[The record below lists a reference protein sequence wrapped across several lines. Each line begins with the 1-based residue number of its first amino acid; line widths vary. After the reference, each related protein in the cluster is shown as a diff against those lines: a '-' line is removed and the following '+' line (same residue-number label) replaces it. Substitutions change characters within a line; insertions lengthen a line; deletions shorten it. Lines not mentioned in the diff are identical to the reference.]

1 MCCSVCVDVVIMS
14 CLCVC
19 RCRTCAHVSV
29 RLVGQ
34 CFQDSLISFGST
46 EYSADLRMERLKNA
60 LHGGLRGPPSADF
73 LRYIEEHQLT
83 CLYLLNEHL
92 QTTGQKIPPGL
103 NAVQFGKLKLWLS
116 GHASRSKVHSL
127 LQSDDFHNIAF
138 AFTLDDSLLIRL
150 FPDAPLHHLLTDT
163 LTDDFDAITR
173 RNIYALRD
181 ASTQPIGQPLSSGT
195 SSPRSLTRS
204 PPSTGTGSFSPAS
217 AHSRSGAA
225 HVYTPPQ
232 VVSFSK
238 PSETSHPSSP
248 SVGGSP
254 HSPSSASA
262 STSARTSTAEFPVS
276 PQYTAA
282 VQTPFVPVVPVPEP
296 PRPARLGQ
304 DDEISAE
311 IEDLIENHLEYK
323 WTETDRTME
332 MLRADHQKKFDAE
345 RFRLEGEY
353 ADAAEQFRRTEQQLN
368 DRLRR
373 QHEIFQLEQQVMQT
387 DYEVVRDGFVKVEDN
402 SSFTWLP
409 LSIVRRFTE
418 HTVAD
423 GSILSLPVDL
433 EPLAAIVDY
442 LRDNRMTS
450 ALRHCTDARRVWA
463 ELGIQEAFPL

>member
-345 RFRLEGEY
+345 RFVSL
-353 ADAAEQFRRTEQQLN
+353 FCLSFC
-368 DRLRR
+368 
-373 QHEIFQLEQQVMQT
+373 IFVYL
-387 DYEVVRDGFVKVEDN
+387 
-402 SSFTWLP
+402 SFSVSGSVSVFLSLCLFFCLCVSVFLSLCVCP
-409 LSIVRRFTE
+409 SLSLCLCLSLSLSIV
-418 HTVAD
+418 
-423 GSILSLPVDL
+423 LSLSLCLYVSVVLCLCLSFCLCLSCCVCLCLLQD
-433 EPLAAIVDY
+433 V
-442 LRDNRMTS
+442 
-450 ALRHCTDARRVWA
+450 
-463 ELGIQEAFPL
+463 